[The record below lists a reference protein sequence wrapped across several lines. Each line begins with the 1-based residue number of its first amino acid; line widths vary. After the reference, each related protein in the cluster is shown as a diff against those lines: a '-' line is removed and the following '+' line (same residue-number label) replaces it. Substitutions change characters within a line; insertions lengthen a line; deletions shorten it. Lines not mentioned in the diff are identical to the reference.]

1 MLTTYV
7 DFVPKLNE
15 EVHMVRGVGIIG
27 SGPGASA
34 LHAPTL
40 SRLSSEFAIVHVADG
55 GSGRAVELAR
65 RHGARSS
72 MGVDELLADP
82 NVEVVVLCSPP
93 HEHAAQVLAAVAAGK
108 RAILAEKPLATT
120 LADAEAVI
128 AACRDAG
135 VALVVGTNHLFD
147 PAWDRAKH
155 HLVGLG
161 ERVQTVS
168 VTVALPPNGALHD
181 LVTESTQLVTTGP
194 GRGIPDF
201 ENVEVAASVVRQLV
215 LGLAIHDLPLLRDLV
230 PRVEDVVYARAVA
243 PIGYAIGYRGLSTS
257 VQLSAVMLPDGAEAF
272 WRIRLTTA
280 TDIVDV
286 EFPPAFV
293 HDGSATASVR
303 GATGVVTS
311 YPRDI
316 EDGYLREWSV
326 LAALMNGDQAVEYDE
341 LLDDMRYA
349 LTLADAASAA
359 VRSAA

>member
-1 MLTTYV
+1 
-7 DFVPKLNE
+7 
-15 EVHMVRGVGIIG
+15 MVRGVGIIG

-40 SRLSSEFAIVHVADG
+40 SRLASEFRIVHVADG
-55 GSGRAVELAR
+55 GSGRAAELAR
-65 RHGARSS
+65 RHEARASV
-72 MGVDELLADP
+72 GIDDLLADP
-82 NVEVVVLCSPP
+82 SVEVVVLCSPP

-108 RAILAEKPLATT
+108 RAILAEKPLATN
-120 LADAEAVI
+120 LDDAEAVI

-168 VTVALPPNGALHD
+168 VTVALPPNAPLHD
-181 LVTESTQLVTTGP
+181 LVTESTLLVAAGP
-194 GRGIPDF
+194 GRATPDF
-201 ENVEVAASVVRQLV
+201 ANAEVAASVVRQLV

-230 PRVEDVVYARAVA
+230 PRVDTLVYARAVA
-243 PIGYAIGYRGLSTS
+243 PIGYAIGYRGPSTS
-257 VQLSAVMLPDGAEAF
+257 VQLSAVMLPRGAEAF

-293 HDGSATASVR
+293 HDGSAMATVR
-303 GATGVVTS
+303 SAGGVVTS

-316 EDGYLREWSV
+316 DDGYLREWTV
-326 LAALMNGDQAVEYDE
+326 LAALMDGEQAVEYDE

-349 LTLADAASAA
+349 LALADAAAAA